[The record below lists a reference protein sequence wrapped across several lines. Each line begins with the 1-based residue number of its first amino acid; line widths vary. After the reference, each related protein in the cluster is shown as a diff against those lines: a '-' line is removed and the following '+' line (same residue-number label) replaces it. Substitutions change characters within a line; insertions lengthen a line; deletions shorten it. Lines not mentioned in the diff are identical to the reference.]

1 MAIVT
6 TLIEVSGH
14 TMNTTALF
22 SLQETEKH
30 HACNLHSAFLLSTS
44 HCGMNE
50 NLWMFFTKLCLHP
63 TQNVSCTFCRCYEV
77 DSHHSPLCPEL
88 WRKTRSCWP
97 EKDKSQTHCFS
108 SHPHKW
114 VQVLASLTAE
124 NKMCFFQTTSCC
136 HQTAR
141 EKLFTPL
148 NADMEHWSPAVHEVG
163 CRPLDKSTNLFLDC
177 TRGIA
182 W

>member
-6 TLIEVSGH
+6 TLIEASGH

-30 HACNLHSAFLLSTS
+30 HACNLHNAFLLSTS

-114 VQVLASLTAE
+114 VQVLASLLAE
-124 NKMCFFQTTSCC
+124 KKNVLFPDNILLPSNCKRKAVYFTQCRHGTLVASSPWGWMQT
-136 HQTAR
+136 
-141 EKLFTPL
+141 L
-148 NADMEHWSPAVHEVG
+148 G
-163 CRPLDKSTNLFLDC
+163 
-177 TRGIA
+177 
-182 W
+182 

>member
-6 TLIEVSGH
+6 TLIEASGH

-22 SLQETEKH
+22 FTPGNRKTSCMQFTQCISTVYKSLWNEWKSVNVLHKALFTPNTKCQLHFLQMLWSWFTPFALVSWVVEKNQVMLARERQESNT
-30 HACNLHSAFLLSTS
+30 LFLLTPS
-44 HCGMNE
+44 
-50 NLWMFFTKLCLHP
+50 
-63 TQNVSCTFCRCYEV
+63 QVSASSCQLN
-77 DSHHSPLCPEL
+77 S
-88 WRKTRSCWP
+88 RK
-97 EKDKSQTHCFS
+97 
-108 SHPHKW
+108 
-114 VQVLASLTAE
+114 
-124 NKMCFFQTTSCC
+124 KMCFFQTTSCC

-148 NADMEHWSPAVHEVG
+148 NADMEHWWPAVHEVG